1 MNRMKKSIIV
11 FILILATLTLGV
23 SADTEYSSADDPL
36 VSKSYVN
43 DVLGPQI
50 MAQVLEKIEKEYV
63 KLSDISNV
71 SAGEYKVLT
80 LSKNQTLMA
89 SGVCEIVILS
99 GNATALITSSAN
111 VSNGEGLIDLTVG
124 SVITNGSLIKTNSYV
139 IIPKSDGR
147 GFVVTSDSAVI
158 LVRGTYV
165 LSD

>member
-158 LVRGTYV
+158 LARGSYV
-165 LSD
+165 VAD